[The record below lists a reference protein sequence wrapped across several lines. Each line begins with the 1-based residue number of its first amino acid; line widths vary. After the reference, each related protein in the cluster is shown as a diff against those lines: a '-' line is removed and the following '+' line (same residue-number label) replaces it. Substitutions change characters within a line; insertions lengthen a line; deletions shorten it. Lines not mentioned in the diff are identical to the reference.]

1 MDVRKTFLAIAA
13 MSCALAA
20 AAMSNADFLANC
32 LDRDFPGLKCG
43 SEKEFADFVRRWVTE
58 HDYSGYNPPGRY
70 PKSEK
75 DYYRKE
81 ALENTMAYR
90 FWECGYTHQFK
101 DRKIDWR
108 LNPTPDKYREWTWQ
122 FNRHCAFR
130 LLARDY
136 RANGLEDTAQTWV
149 AMMES
154 WMDQAPCPPVGADV
168 RRTDVCWRTID
179 AGIRMCQWMRQLPPF
194 VNSPSVS
201 DAFLTRYFSSVWE
214 HAQFLST
221 RYSRNNWLIHELEG
235 VIYVSVAYPF
245 LKGATEWR
253 EDALRRLVEE
263 LTRQV
268 YPDGFQVELT
278 TGYHRICANKYYN
291 ILRFLEKAK
300 CKVPPEFAGGILK
313 MYGAML
319 KISAPDGSLPPLND
333 SGWSS
338 AKDGGSVREMAA
350 RCRKLAPERE
360 DFAWFASS
368 RREGAPPKE
377 TSLALPYSGAVA
389 FRSSWE
395 TNAVWGYMDCSP
407 FGAGHQHEDKLNFLL
422 HAYGRHM
429 LTEGGIFAYDSSAM
443 REYVISTR
451 AHNTVMFDGN
461 EQWQRDS
468 YRFGG
473 LDRLAEMSTN
483 FSAAVDFAESSYAL
497 PYRNSAKC
505 GFAHARRVIFL
516 KAVGGLAPFFVV
528 VDRVSA
534 RDGAEHTYEQ
544 LWHLEDCAL
553 AISNTTFRADFA
565 GGTGLA
571 AFCSDAAASISD
583 RKGVDGPRRRDLQG
597 WVGCGS
603 GSRSRR
609 PIPTPVVKG
618 SFKGARRI
626 VTLLYPHC
634 GACPVVGLRAG
645 DDPADRRF
653 AVALADGREIHLNE
667 DGAEI
672 APPDMP
678 PLALARKV
686 AASYIA
692 RNPYE
697 KNEYA
702 LWWDWATL
710 WWGVTKLGLADPST
724 GYTDFMVRL
733 GEHFKWGWRK
743 SEPVGYHADSHC
755 IGQAYLDLALA
766 GVTDKGAQTMRA
778 LEDKV
783 AFEAPATSMTFEW
796 PAKGQWAT
804 GLRRW
809 KWCDTLFMAP
819 TVFVRMS
826 KWTGDRRYLEFAD
839 SEFRALSD
847 FLFSEEHGFYFR
859 DSRFFTK
866 KSPNGMPEFW
876 SRGNG
881 WVFAALAQMLEF
893 MPKDW
898 PTRDWYVERFRRMAK
913 SIKAAQTPD
922 GTWHVNLLDPK
933 DGGGAPEMSG
943 TCLYLYGYLWGMNN
957 GIFSFADCGAA
968 VEKAWKAVLSEV
980 KADGR
985 IGRMQRPAAAPGAAG
1000 ADEEAP
1006 YGVGAFL
1013 AAAIEMEKARARVVR
1028 GGQGNLR

>member
-1 MDVRKTFLAIAA
+1 MALMGAFAA
-13 MSCALAA
+13 S
-20 AAMSNADFLANC
+20 AMSNADFLSNC
-32 LDRDFPGLKCG
+32 LDKDFPGMKCG
-43 SEKEFADFVRRWVTE
+43 SEKEFADFVRKWVTE

-90 FWECGYTHQFK
+90 FWECGYRHQFK

-136 RANGLEDTAQTWV
+136 RANGFEDTAQTWV
-149 AMMES
+149 SMMTS

-168 RRTDVCWRTID
+168 RRSDPCWRTID
-179 AGIRMCQWMRQLPPF
+179 AGIRMWQWLKQLPPF

-221 RYSRNNWLIHELEG
+221 RYSNANWLIHELEG
-235 VIYVSVAYPF
+235 VIYVSAAYPF
-245 LKGATEWR
+245 LKGAKEWR
-253 EDALRRLVEE
+253 EDATRRLVAE

-268 YPDGFQVELT
+268 YPDGFQIELT
-278 TGYHRICANKYYN
+278 TGYHCICVNKYYA
-291 ILRFLEKAK
+291 ILRFLEKAG
-300 CKVPPEFAGGILK
+300 CEVPPAFADGILK

-333 SGWSS
+333 AGEWKP
-338 AKDGGSVREMAA
+338 AKDGGAVPKMAA
-350 RCRKLAPERE
+350 RCRSLAPERE
-360 DFAWFASS
+360 DLAWFAT
-368 RREGAPPKE
+368 RGKEGAPPSE

-395 TNAVWGYMDCSP
+395 TNAVWGYMDGSP
-407 FGAGHQHEDKLNFLL
+407 FGAGHQHEDKLNFLM

-429 LTEGGIFAYDSSAM
+429 LTEGGIFAYDNSAM

-451 AHNTVMFDGN
+451 AHNTMMFDGN
-461 EQWQRDS
+461 EQWQRDIH
-468 YRFGG
+468 RFEGR
-473 LDRLAEMSTN
+473 DKLAELSTN
-483 FSAAVDFAESSYAL
+483 FSPSVDYAESSYTL

-505 GFAHARRVIFL
+505 GFAHARRVLFL
-516 KAVGGLAPFFVV
+516 KAVEGATPFFVV
-528 VDRVSA
+528 VDRISA
-534 RDGAEHTYEQ
+534 RDGVKHSYEQ
-544 LWHLEDCAL
+544 LWHLENCTL
-553 AISNTTFRADFA
+553 VLSNATFRADF
-565 GGTGLA
+565 GGGVGLA
-571 AFCSDAAASISD
+571 AFCSDADSVLTD
-583 RKGVDGPRRRDLQG
+583 RKGTDGPRRRDLQG
-597 WVGCGS
+597 WVGCGG

-609 PIPTPVVKG
+609 AIPTPVVKG
-618 SFKGARRI
+618 SFIGARR
-626 VTLLYPHC
+626 VLTLLYPYR
-634 GACPVVGLRAG
+634 GACPVVGVRAG

-653 AVALADGREIHLNE
+653 SVVFADGREIFLNE
-667 DGAEI
+667 DGVAV
-672 APPDMP
+672 APPGLSP
-678 PLALARKV
+678 IALARKV
-686 AASYIA
+686 ADSYVS

-710 WWGVTKLGLADPST
+710 WWGVTKLGIADPST
-724 GYTDFMVRL
+724 GYKDFMVRF
-733 GEHFKWGWRK
+733 GEHFKWGWKK

-766 GVTDKGAQTMRA
+766 GVTTKGAETVRA
-778 LEDKV
+778 LEDHV
-783 AFEAPATSMTFEW
+783 AFEAPATNITFNWPKKGEW
-796 PAKGQWAT
+796 GT

-898 PTRDWYVERFRRMAK
+898 PTRDWYVARYRRMAE
-913 SIKAAQTPD
+913 SVKAAQTPD

-933 DGGGAPEMSG
+933 DGGGEPEMSG

-957 GIFSFADCGAA
+957 GFFSATDYGAT
-968 VEKAWKAVLSEV
+968 VDKAWKAVLSEV

-985 IGRMQRPAAAPGAAG
+985 IGRMQRPASAPGTAG

-1013 AAAIEMEKARARVVR
+1013 AAAIEMEIRQERKRP
-1028 GGQGNLR
+1028 